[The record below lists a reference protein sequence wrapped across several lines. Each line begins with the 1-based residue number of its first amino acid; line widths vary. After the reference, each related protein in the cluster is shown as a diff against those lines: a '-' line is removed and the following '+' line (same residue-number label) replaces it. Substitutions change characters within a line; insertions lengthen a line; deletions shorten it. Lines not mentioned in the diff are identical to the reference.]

1 MEQNADAEPHVFG
14 WFDRGPIERG
24 DYEKVSAFLRLNHP
38 YVGGF
43 NLISTGGDIE
53 EAMKIGRTLRRYLL
67 STVSSVR
74 YHYENGERFED
85 EQPFLSDGV
94 RDICRGETCI
104 CASACALIWIG
115 GVNRLG
121 MIGLHRQRTEEA
133 GFRLLSPADASVL
146 YHKVLDRMI
155 TYMEE
160 MEAPQSIVDE
170 TIAAPSGDIR
180 WVDVNEETSLY
191 ESPNIA
197 EWIAASCGL
206 EDPVQDARNPSRMIK
221 QVICGYNLKLTSRAR
236 LDPP

>member
-1 MEQNADAEPHVFG
+1 LEQNADAEPHVFG

-191 ESPNIA
+191 ESPSIA